1 MQSFVLARPR
11 GRFVLCML
19 SLAFLLAGC
28 GVLAPGMSFVE
39 RAPLA
44 AADVPVIEL
53 DSRQIDALNDARKPR
68 ADGAIAKR
76 ADAAER
82 ADHDDAGDVAALA
95 RASARHAYRIGPAD
109 VLSIIVWDHPELVMP
124 NLTYD
129 VGSTAGAQPP
139 SAGMAGQSVPGY
151 LVSADGYIQFPYV
164 KRLEVAGLSEADAQ
178 QRLARALQPYIRDAQ
193 VSLRVVG
200 FRSKKVYVNGE
211 VRSPGVKPITDVPM
225 TLANA
230 LNEAS
235 GVLDSGD
242 ASHIALTR
250 GGRRYR
256 IDLPR
261 LTESGLDATRIVLQD
276 GDELRVPPARDYS
289 VFVMGEVL
297 KPGPLPLRSDGR
309 LTLSQ
314 ALGAAQINQVTSD
327 PSRIYLVRQAR
338 AAAAVAAR
346 AGADAARGHADAGQP
361 GAQARVFHFDAR
373 SPQAMALAQRVELE
387 PDDVVFVD
395 AAGVVRW
402 NRVISQLVGG
412 TAAAYNIQRA
422 SGG

>member
-11 GRFVLCML
+11 GRFVLCLL

-28 GVLAPGMSFVE
+28 SVLAPGMSFVG

-53 DSRQIDALNDARKPR
+53 DSRQIDALNDARKHR
-68 ADGAIAKR
+68 ADGAIA
-76 ADAAER
+76 DT
-82 ADHDDAGDVAALA
+82 AALA
-95 RASARHAYRIGPAD
+95 RAGAGARDAYRIGPAD

-151 LVSADGYIQFPYV
+151 LVSADGCIQFPYV
-164 KRLEVAGLSEADAQ
+164 KRLAVAGLSEADAQ
-178 QRLARALQPYIRDAQ
+178 QRLARALQPYVRDAQ

-261 LTESGLDATRIVLQD
+261 LAESGLDAARIVLQD

-327 PSRIYLVRQAR
+327 PSRIYLVRPAR
-338 AAAAVAAR
+338 AAAAAR
-346 AGADAARGHADAGQP
+346 AGTDAARGNAGVGQP
-361 GAQARVFHFDAR
+361 GAQAQVFHFDAR